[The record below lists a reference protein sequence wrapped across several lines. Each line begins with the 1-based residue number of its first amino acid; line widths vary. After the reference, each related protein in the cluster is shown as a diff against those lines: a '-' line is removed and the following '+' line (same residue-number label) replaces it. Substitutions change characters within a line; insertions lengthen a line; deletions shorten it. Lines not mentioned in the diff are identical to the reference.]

1 MARIAIKHPVV
12 SRGGHHIPDR
22 DIFSWIF
29 AMGQK
34 GSGQESIEP
43 AIERSNVHW
52 AYAATMDCDKVK
64 QGIQA
69 HD

>member
-12 SRGGHHIPDR
+12 SGVGHHIPDR
-22 DIFSWIF
+22 DVFCRVF
-29 AMGQK
+29 AMGQM

-43 AIERSNVHW
+43 AIERSNVHR